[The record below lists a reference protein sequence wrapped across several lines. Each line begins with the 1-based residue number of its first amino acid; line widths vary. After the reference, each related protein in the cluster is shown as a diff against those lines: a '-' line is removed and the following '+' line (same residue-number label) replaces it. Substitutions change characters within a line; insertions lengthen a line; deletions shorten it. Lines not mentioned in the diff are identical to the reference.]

1 MAVLQRRELSKM
13 IKNLRY
19 LGLLIF
25 CIMAFGIQADSMSSG
40 DEAKSFISS
49 FINHYESNPEGRY
62 THEYHPFLLQHTAK
76 SLGDL
81 TSQIKSAGLNI
92 AGRIIILG
100 YEENAI
106 PTYYSD
112 FTRPKIN
119 DEAISKKRAGW
130 TKKLHNKFGFMT
142 AFLFKDINAL
152 SAKHFS
158 GQTPVFDHVDFEHL
172 DVDTIPIFDDRAEI
186 FQEHAFGESLNLACN
201 AYDSVVKKYIK
212 SDYFGILKDLV
223 EFWTIVYKNSLKTG
237 AKEVAG
243 TQDILFSIEH
253 VKSLIDSNISLSRFF
268 VGPDLTYPIEI
279 SCKQAKGV
287 TVHAQ
292 KFVKKMVSNLVP
304 RNGKKTVYVFC
315 SFVDGVGKSTMLGNI
330 KNWMEFGDN
339 VDSFKHVDNTSSQL
353 ADIFEYNKNVFI
365 ADLPAQISHFTYKPD
380 GHVYTPIEN
389 ELNSS
394 EISKLKSFIAQNR
407 ESIEVIHNAN
417 VFNVGQIIKN
427 EGYFASRLNDISK
440 PELWFIKNL
449 YLLQTLKENKFI
461 TFSRDGVHYIFN
473 ATNLFDIRIL
483 MKLENV
489 RSEGLKNV
497 ESEQMLFDLGIRMP
511 FTYEK
516 FVSDLISRLKSHDI
530 EEVVFVDFLSMYPRS
545 SRENLRINY
554 LLQQLALLNQNF
566 DKKNSFYADFVGGGG
581 RLLSCLMDPKTQD
594 KFKESLTDEALLR
607 FKLYR
612 MIQDYNHSDL
622 TGVSI
627 LDITQSLQS
636 IFTNKKDLPYF
647 NFLKNKVSDKLE
659 LETNNLEKVYGLS
672 KSFINIQQ
680 LSFKRLSAFSHLL
693 QELFAM
699 GVDHPRL
706 NDLWMNLGELLP
718 ESNQTPQD
726 SGSCDLFIKTT
737 FNSTVHAI
745 YSFDPECKSDQRLTP
760 FLRTLRQNWYA
771 AISNILQSKPKRG
784 YNGKIL
790 IEKEFIRILPYFLD
804 IGSDGI
810 YYLFHRSCSPYIKDD
825 FSSSFFNNLKVFNQP
840 KLPMQNKCV
849 DVADVPYLAY
859 FPPVP
864 TNCGVFGFDCNLS
877 NLKNKV
883 YDGSCIGY
891 IVQKGQ
897 LETDNSYAMPTS
909 QLTDIMQKPESYWK
923 WWHDYMM
930 KEAENNKEFKPL
942 ELLTD
947 ESKTKKDEKKDKDK
961 QQIDS
966 APLNNNIVGRAT
978 KIYLGRK
985 DQRSAARLFIRLIAT
1000 LEMILKD
1007 PDGDLA
1013 VRFGNRKDF
1022 IAAVQLLEMVT
1033 IPNYFGIA
1041 FKQRLF
1047 KNYENV
1053 EPFPSWSFWNSV
1065 G

>member
-1 MAVLQRRELSKM
+1 M
-13 IKNLRY
+13 IKILKY
-19 LGLLIF
+19 FILLIF
-25 CIMAFGIQADSMSSG
+25 FIMAYGLCAVSTLDIN
-40 DEAKSFISS
+40 EAKGFISS
-49 FINHYESNPEGRY
+49 FIKHYESNPEGRY
-62 THEYHPFLLQHTAK
+62 THEYHPFLLKHTAK
-76 SLGDL
+76 SLCEL
-81 TSQIKSAGLNI
+81 TSCLKSEGLNI

-106 PTYYSD
+106 PTYYTD

-119 DEAISKKRAGW
+119 DEAISKKREGW

-142 AFLFKDINAL
+142 AFLFKDINVL
-152 SAKHFS
+152 SAKHFA

-172 DVDTIPIFDDRAEI
+172 DVDTIPIFDDRAGI
-186 FQEHAFGESLNLACN
+186 FQEHAFGESLGLACN
-201 AYDSVVKKYIK
+201 AYDSVVSRYIK
-212 SDYFGILKDLV
+212 SDYFGILKNLV
-223 EFWTIVYKNSLKTG
+223 EFWNIVYKNSLKTG

-253 VKSLIDSNISLSRFF
+253 VKSLIDSKVPLSRFF

-339 VDSFKHVDNTSSQL
+339 VDAFKHVDNTSSQL
-353 ADIFEYNKNVFI
+353 ADIFEYNKDVFI

-380 GHVYTPIEN
+380 GYVYTAVEN
-389 ELNSS
+389 ELKSH
-394 EISKLKSFIAQNR
+394 EITKLKAFINNNR
-407 ESIEVIHNAN
+407 ESITAAHNECVLNVAN
-417 VFNVGQIIKN
+417 IIQRD
-427 EGYFASRLNDISK
+427 GYFAQALNDIAK

-449 YLLQTLKENKFI
+449 YLLKTLKDNKFI
-461 TFSRDGVHYIFN
+461 TFSCDGVNYLFN
-473 ATNLFDIRIL
+473 SSNLSDIRIL
-483 MKLENV
+483 KKLETV

-497 ESEQMLFDLGIRMP
+497 ESEQMLFNLGIRMP
-511 FTYEK
+511 FPYDK
-516 FVSDLISRLKSHDI
+516 FVADLISRLKAHGV

-554 LLQQLALLNQNF
+554 LLQQLALLNQSF

-581 RLLSCLMDPKTQD
+581 RLLSCLMDPKTHV
-594 KFKESLTDEALLR
+594 KFRESLTDEALLR

-612 MIQDYNHSDL
+612 MIQDYKHSDL

-627 LDITQSLQS
+627 QEITQALQGS
-636 IFTNKKDLPYF
+636 FANKKDLPYF
-647 NFLKNKVSDKLE
+647 AFLKNKVADKLE

-680 LSFKRLSAFSHLL
+680 LSFKRLSVFSRLL

-699 GVDHPRL
+699 QVDHQRL
-706 NDLWMNLGELLP
+706 NDLWVGCGELLP
-718 ESNQTPQD
+718 QSSQAQQY
-726 SGSCDLFIKTT
+726 SGACDLFMKTSL
-737 FNSTVHAI
+737 NATVHAL
-745 YSFDPECKSDQRLTP
+745 YSFDPECKSDQVLTP

-784 YNGKIL
+784 FDGKIL
-790 IEKEFIRILPYFLD
+790 IEREFIRVVPYFLD
-804 IGSDGI
+804 LGKDGN
-810 YYLFHRSCSPYIKDD
+810 YYLFHRTCFPYIKEDYNPK
-825 FSSSFFNNLKVFNQP
+825 FFNNLKVFNQP
-840 KLPMQNKCV
+840 RLPMQNKCV
-849 DVADVPYLAY
+849 DFADAPYLAY
-859 FPPVP
+859 FPQVP

-877 NLKNKV
+877 NLKNKI

-891 IVQKGQ
+891 IVQKSQ
-897 LETDNSYAMPTS
+897 IETDNSYVMPTS
-909 QLTDIMQKPESYWK
+909 KLTELMEKSDSSWK
-923 WWHDYMM
+923 WWYDYMA
-930 KEAENNKEFKPL
+930 KEAEKNKEFKPL

-947 ESKTKKDEKKDKDK
+947 ELTPKKDGEKGADQK
-961 QQIDS
+961 QAEPSVSNNQS
-966 APLNNNIVGRAT
+966 NNIVGRAT

-985 DQRSAARLFIRLIAT
+985 DQRPAARLFIRLIAT

-1007 PDGDLA
+1007 PDADLA
-1013 VRFGNRKDF
+1013 VRFGDRKDF
-1022 IAAVQLLEMVT
+1022 SSAVQLLEMVT
-1033 IPNYFGIA
+1033 IPNYFGIF

-1047 KNYENV
+1047 KNYENI
-1053 EPFPSWSFWNSV
+1053 EPYPSWDFWNSV